1 MAIQIYNTLTR
12 KKEIFTPLGKKV
24 NMFVCGPTVYD
35 FIHLGNAKSFVQFD
49 VIARYLRYKGYDVM
63 YIQNITDIDDKI
75 IKKAEEKKGENPHI
89 TWKEISQTYSRAFLE
104 DMEKLG
110 ITSVSK
116 YASATNYIPEII
128 SQVKRL
134 IAKGIAYK
142 TNDGYYFDLSKCVE
156 YGKLANRTA
165 LEAEDA
171 ISRIDENT
179 EKRNKGDFCLW
190 KFKKENEPFWPS
202 DIGDGRP
209 GWHIEDTAITEK
221 ELGVQYDIHGGG
233 IDLIFPH
240 HEAEIAQMESISG
253 KKPFV
258 NYWMHA
264 GFLKVNNE
272 RMGKS
277 KGNFFTVRDIL
288 AKGYH
293 PLSIRY
299 LVLSTHYKQE
309 LNFTFESL
317 LSAENIIEKI
327 KNFSDLLKDAVQQ
340 KDSIQQKDLIPQ
352 KDTVLDVTQNFSA
365 NTTIVEKI
373 ISTARE
379 GFTLSLDDDFNMSPA
394 LAAFF
399 EFMRE
404 INTLQAEKKL
414 NSLDAKACLHFVEE
428 IDSVLG
434 IVIHDETVLPLDV
447 TQLVKER
454 DTVRMQKNWAESDR
468 LRILIK
474 SRGYDVLDSSEGTKI
489 KKTWSFKKNI

>member
-1 MAIQIYNTLTR
+1 MTIRIYNTLSR
-12 KKEIFTPLGKKV
+12 KKELFTSINKKIR
-24 NMFVCGPTVYD
+24 MFVCGPTVYD
-35 FIHLGNAKSFVQFD
+35 FIHLGNAKTLVQFD
-49 VIARYLRYKGYDVM
+49 VIARYLRYRGYEVL

-75 IKKAEEKKGENPHI
+75 IKKAEENKS
-89 TWKEISQTYSRAFLE
+89 TWKEISQMYSHAFFE
-104 DMEKLG
+104 DVKTLN

-116 YASATNYIPEII
+116 YASATHYIPEII

-134 IAKGIAYK
+134 FAKGIAYK
-142 TNDGYYFDLSKCVE
+142 ISDGYYFDLSTFSE
-156 YGKLANRTA
+156 YGKLANRTI

-171 ISRIDENT
+171 VSRIDENT

-190 KFKKENEPFWPS
+190 KFKKEDEPFWS
-202 DIGDGRP
+202 ADIGDGRP

-221 ELGVQYDIHGGG
+221 ELGEEYDIHGGG

-253 KKPFV
+253 KKTFV

-264 GFLKVNNE
+264 GFLKVDNE

-277 KGNFFTVRDIL
+277 KGNFFTVRDVL

-317 LSAENIIEKI
+317 LSAENSIEKV
-327 KNFSDLLKDAVQQ
+327 KNFYDLLN
-340 KDSIQQKDLIPQ
+340 DLANLKEQMPSL
-352 KDTVLDVTQNFSA
+352 KNSLSPNEKEVNDKVNDKVNDVIHN
-365 NTTIVEKI
+365 
-373 ISTARE
+373 ARE
-379 GFTLSLDDDFNMSPA
+379 KFISSFDDDFNMSPA

-404 INTLQAEKKL
+404 INTLSAEKKL
-414 NSLDAKACLHFVEE
+414 SVFDAQLCLSFLEE
-428 IDSVLG
+428 MDSVLG
-434 IVIHDETVLPLDV
+434 IVVRTETILPEEIVNLVQKRDV
-447 TQLVKER
+447 AR
-454 DTVRMQKNWAESDR
+454 GQKNWQESDR
-468 LRILIK
+468 LRILIRSK
-474 SRGYDVLDSSEGTKI
+474 GYDVLDAIEGTKV
-489 KKTWSFKKNI
+489 KKTESFKKNI